1 MKSAAVQV
9 EKEIGT
15 EGTKT
20 IYRHPAYGLMVAK
33 AVELSEPLS
42 LCGTQ
47 NKSQNVIMLEAYQAH
62 KEEFKDQT
70 FLVADNLIF
79 RGYFTHAGFSTIVG
93 NIGRQNQVPITLDVH
108 QSLSEGGYKV
118 PTIDMPEVPINI
130 DLGFLEEYKQKTDA
144 LANQSAAMMES
155 SGKKELR
162 ASLAAF
168 KANLEQLDN
177 SIVGLNKTASE
188 QFDIKGQEVM
198 NNITQHSKR
207 KVSNI
212 LEGCTPTLLIE
223 KK

>member
-1 MKSAAVQV
+1 
-9 EKEIGT
+9 
-15 EGTKT
+15 
-20 IYRHPAYGLMVAK
+20 
-33 AVELSEPLS
+33 
-42 LCGTQ
+42 
-47 NKSQNVIMLEAYQAH
+47 
-62 KEEFKDQT
+62 
-70 FLVADNLIF
+70 
-79 RGYFTHAGFSTIVG
+79 
-93 NIGRQNQVPITLDVH
+93 
-108 QSLSEGGYKV
+108 
-118 PTIDMPEVPINI
+118 MPEVPINI

-168 KANLEQLDN
+168 KANLQQLDN

-212 LEGCTPTLLIE
+212 LEGCTPTLLI
-223 KK
+223 KKK